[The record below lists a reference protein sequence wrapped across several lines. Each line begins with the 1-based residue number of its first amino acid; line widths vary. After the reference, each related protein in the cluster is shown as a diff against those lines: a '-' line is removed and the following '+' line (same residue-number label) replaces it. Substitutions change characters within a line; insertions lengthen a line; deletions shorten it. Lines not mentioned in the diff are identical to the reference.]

1 MRASSEF
8 SIWPDV
14 SIGKRFRES
23 AESEFETFSTL
34 STCSLYSTLLGF
46 SRAPSRTVAAGN
58 AVQSPKQKTAGS
70 TDTAI
75 PQTCEDQTVST
86 TSPHSEEPAY
96 RRIEGAIR
104 RRIDAGQLKPG
115 NMVPSERELARIH
128 RVSLMTARHALTELA
143 RDGIVERRRGAGT
156 FVSLPR
162 VQFNKL
168 LGYTEQTTSLGLT
181 AHSRIVT
188 STVVSHESE
197 IAARLGLAP
206 TARIVRLERVRLA
219 QNEPV
224 ALEVGYWSE
233 DEFPDL
239 LRGTIGGMS
248 LFSAL
253 EHDCGV
259 ALAYADEEI
268 DATDADQRMADLLR
282 VGKSTSLLRIRQ
294 LIFSTTGKATVYVT
308 GFYRSGRHT
317 LRIRRFR

>member
-1 MRASSEF
+1 MESWSGGAARARLSPCQEYSST
-8 SIWPDV
+8 S
-14 SIGKRFRES
+14 
-23 AESEFETFSTL
+23 
-34 STCSLYSTLLGF
+34 CS
-46 SRAPSRTVAAGN
+46 
-58 AVQSPKQKTAGS
+58 
-70 TDTAI
+70 
-75 PQTCEDQTVST
+75 
-86 TSPHSEEPAY
+86 
-96 RRIEGAIR
+96 
-104 RRIDAGQLKPG
+104 
-115 NMVPSERELARIH
+115 
-128 RVSLMTARHALTELA
+128 
-143 RDGIVERRRGAGT
+143 
-156 FVSLPR
+156 
-162 VQFNKL
+162 
-168 LGYTEQTTSLGLT
+168 GYTEQTASLGLT
-181 AHSRIVT
+181 AGSRIVT

-219 QNEPV
+219 QSEPV

-239 LRGTIGGMS
+239 LRGTIDGMS

-253 EHDCGV
+253 EQNCGI

-282 VGKSTSLLRIRQ
+282 VGKSTPLLRIRQ